1 MVSYVNSASIFNES
15 PSQILKSSSVDEH
28 KIVHLISRPTQL
40 YYYYGIGENDAG
52 EAHKNKMGIEYGR

>member
-52 EAHKNKMGIEYGR
+52 EAHKNKMGTEYGR